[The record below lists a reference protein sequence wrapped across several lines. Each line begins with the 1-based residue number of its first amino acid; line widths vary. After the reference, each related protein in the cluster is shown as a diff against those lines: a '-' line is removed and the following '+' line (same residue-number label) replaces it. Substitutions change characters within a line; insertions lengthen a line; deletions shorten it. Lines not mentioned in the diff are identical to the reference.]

1 MPQLTLTDGAVGS
14 SSLTAHISAFADYLL
29 AKGDDPEYVRKVVAN
44 CRKVCLDCGWI
55 SPEDI
60 TDTRMLEWLAA
71 SKQAGRRGAKTR
83 NHYRDAVVGWCRWMT
98 RKGIAEL
105 SFMELVPKSKV
116 TDARAKMVPTTEQ
129 VDALIEAVKADKRK
143 KDRWI
148 VYMLA
153 AGTGLRHRELQRLK
167 VHMYRPGDNPHFL
180 LPAEITKSKKVQTV
194 FVPMGLDRIIEEHIK
209 GKGLDDSV
217 LQSVP
222 KHASFERDRTAAGIP
237 KVDKSGAV
245 FTFHSLRHY
254 FNMTLANADVDS
266 ETRRKLMRHS
276 SLAMTEGVYTKTNAT
291 RLSKKVSEMTF
302 FAVDTDPDPPT
313 IEGQQTETPRMNA
326 LLEGVGYGGSNPLT
340 PTSPTNTTQS
350 NGADQSDGGVVASI
364 GGACLSEE
372 QASISDNTG
381 ETGGGV
387 RNHTLGAVA
396 PITPASTPNDNRP
409 VSPQRP
415 PQGSPRQDGLSP
427 TAAHSQTTPPR
438 FTARD
443 IAEAYSQGLR
453 DGRAEMNGDQA

>member
-1 MPQLTLTDGAVGS
+1 MEDQVESQVVPQLTLTDGSVGS
-14 SSLTAHISAFADYLL
+14 SSLSAHISAFADYLL

-44 CRKVCLDCGWI
+44 CRKVCLDCGWV
-55 SPEDI
+55 SPENI
-60 TDTRMLEWLAA
+60 SDTRMLEWLAA
-71 SKQAGRRGAKTR
+71 SKQQGRRGAKTR

-194 FVPMGLDRIIEEHIK
+194 FVPMGLERIIEEHLE
-209 GKGLDDSV
+209 GKGLDENV

-237 KVDKSGAV
+237 KVDNSGAV

-276 SLAMTEGVYTKTNAT
+276 SLSMTEGVYTKTNAT

-313 IEGQQTETPRMNA
+313 IEGDQSETPCMNA
-326 LLEGVGYGGSNPLT
+326 SLDGVGYGGSNPLT
-340 PTSPTNTTQS
+340 PTSTTNTTQS
-350 NGADQSDGGVVASI
+350 NDTGNGDGGVVASI
-364 GGACLSEE
+364 GGAHQSELS
-372 QASISDNTG
+372 Q

-387 RNHTLGAVA
+387 PEYPTLGAVV
-396 PITPASTPNDNRP
+396 PFPPASTPNGNRP
-409 VSPQRP
+409 VSSSS
-415 PQGSPRQDGLSP
+415 PQGSPMQDGLSP
-427 TAAHSQTTPPR
+427 ATAPLNNPTRSI
-438 FTARD
+438 D
-443 IAEAYSQGLR
+443 DMLAEAFLAGVR
-453 DGRAEMNGDQA
+453 VGRGMNGETQ

>member
-1 MPQLTLTDGAVGS
+1 
-14 SSLTAHISAFADYLL
+14 
-29 AKGDDPEYVRKVVAN
+29 
-44 CRKVCLDCGWI
+44 
-55 SPEDI
+55 
-60 TDTRMLEWLAA
+60 
-71 SKQAGRRGAKTR
+71 
-83 NHYRDAVVGWCRWMT
+83 MT
-98 RKGIAEL
+98 RKGIADL

-222 KHASFERDRTAAGIP
+222 KHTSFERDRTAAGIP

-350 NGADQSDGGVVASI
+350 NDTGNGDGGVVASI
-364 GGACLSEE
+364 SGARLSEE
-372 QASISDNTG
+372 QALISDTSR
-381 ETGGGV
+381 EIGGGV
-387 RNHTLGAVA
+387 QENPTLGAVA
-396 PITPASTPNDNRP
+396 SHTPASTPNDNRP
-409 VSPQRP
+409 VSPSPRA
-415 PQGSPRQDGLSP
+415 GSPMQDGLSP

-443 IAEAYSQGLR
+443 ITEAYSQGLR
-453 DGRAEMNGDQA
+453 DGRAEMNGETR